1 MEAIEQPRETD
12 AVPAEVSRRDHG
24 SSPGFP
30 GAHEADAQPTSTD
43 LAIADRRSE
52 ARQKGY
58 VGYSCPD
65 CGNFT
70 FVRNGACLKCDT
82 CGSTT
87 GCS

>member
-1 MEAIEQPRETD
+1 MPLQSPED
-12 AVPAEVSRRDHG
+12 
-24 SSPGFP
+24 SPGLAARLWVQSRLP
-30 GAHEADAQPTSTD
+30 GELMTADAQPTSTD
-43 LAIADRRSE
+43 LAIADRRAE

-58 VGYSCPD
+58 VGESCPD

-70 FVRNGACLKCDT
+70 FVRNGACLKCGA

>member
-1 MEAIEQPRETD
+1 MT
-12 AVPAEVSRRDHG
+12 V
-24 SSPGFP
+24 
-30 GAHEADAQPTSTD
+30 DAQPTLTD
-43 LAIADRRSE
+43 LAIADRRAE

-58 VGYSCPD
+58 AGYSCPD

-70 FVRNGACLKCDT
+70 FVRNGACLKCDA